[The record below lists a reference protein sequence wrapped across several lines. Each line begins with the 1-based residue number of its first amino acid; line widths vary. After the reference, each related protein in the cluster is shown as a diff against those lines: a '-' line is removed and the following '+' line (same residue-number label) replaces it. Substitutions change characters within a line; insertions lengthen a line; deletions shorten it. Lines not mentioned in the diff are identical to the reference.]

1 MGIDHCFL
9 AFSPRKS
16 STQFPFSISVTRSR
30 LDGLSDRPRRK
41 GSSGASLD
49 DVPLASGQ
57 ARQQL
62 TSSVA
67 CEEAVFLRFVQN
79 EPLERSLSVR
89 ES

>member
-1 MGIDHCFL
+1 MDHCFL
-9 AFSPRKS
+9 AFFSPQKFDLS
-16 STQFPFSISVTRSR
+16 PHPSPSATRSR
-30 LDGLSDRPRRK
+30 LDGLSDRPRHK